1 MKKTKS
7 YFLIISL
14 VSFIVSCN
22 WKNPSGQKDQAA
34 SELTAMN
41 ARLSKGWNTWN
52 TRSVLSHVLLP
63 EGFSIN
69 LQLVSHQTGDTLK
82 EALIGRSDYGTKERV
97 IPGPH
102 AWDGSY
108 TELVVEWQGICI
120 GVRSAAVDN
129 EFFLQISPIRQ
140 SPGDTLL
147 LDPQM
152 LWGRTGEI
160 RIKDGII
167 RADTPSGPMELAI
180 AAGQHLAT
188 DR

>member
-7 YFLIISL
+7 FFLIISL
-14 VSFIVSCN
+14 VPFFVSCN
-22 WKNPSGQKDQAA
+22 GKNPSGQNDQVG
-34 SELTAMN
+34 SE
-41 ARLSKGWNTWN
+41 
-52 TRSVLSHVLLP
+52 
-63 EGFSIN
+63 F
-69 LQLVSHQTGDTLK
+69 
-82 EALIGRSDYGTKERV
+82 GRKERV

-152 LWGRTGEI
+152 LWGG
-160 RIKDGII
+160 
-167 RADTPSGPMELAI
+167 
-180 AAGQHLAT
+180 
-188 DR
+188 